1 MDAPPTPQ
9 EAAPTL
15 GVVPVQAVPGMLELV
30 PLGTDKWVG
39 AQALLQ
45 HLELPVEA
53 MMAIGD
59 GSNDLQ
65 LVANAG
71 LGVAMG
77 NAVQGVKD
85 AADVVVAGNDDGGV
99 EEALRRFL
107 L

>member
-1 MDAPPTPQ
+1 MGPSFGI
-9 EAAPTL
+9 AA
-15 GVVPVQAVPGMLELV
+15 VQAVADMLELV

-39 AQALLQ
+39 AQTLLE
-45 HLELPVEA
+45 HLDLPEDA

-77 NAVQGVKD
+77 NAVQAVKD
-85 AADVVVAGNDDGGV
+85 AADVVVAGHDDDGV
-99 EEALRRFL
+99 AEALERFVL
-107 L
+107 